1 MPLSKTKRNNMAR
14 ELKRGDVIYFL
25 KKCFSTNF
33 KAVVEE
39 GEIIKRDTYPSFNHD
54 GIGLKYLYLVQ
65 TKDDGTTLLN
75 NKQIY
80 IKRKMAQ
87 NAADRKNKEK

>member
-1 MPLSKTKRNNMAR
+1 MPR